1 MRRREFLGGSGVALA
16 LAASGCASRNQ
27 PDVKENKMDNSLI
40 EKAFLYGYGPYEF
53 SKTAGAALARGRAQN
68 TLGHRTGMSGPKNR
82 SVTAPNID
90 TLYSSAFLELSGG
103 PMEVLTPEA
112 PDRYHC
118 VTFMNTFTDN
128 FGILGTRTTGGHRV
142 RAWVVGPDWQG
153 HMPDDVRLI
162 RSDTNDVWMLGRTL
176 VDGPEDLDA
185 ARAVQAQ
192 FELHPVEGRGPA
204 RPLLAQAAP
213 VPTAPMFLA
222 AVNELLGR
230 SPVDVGQAR
239 RAVQF
244 AQAGI
249 LPGDMKVWDH
259 LSDQLKA
266 SWSDGLPKFLDD
278 LKSNS
283 GILLPTETGWRA
295 APPEAGDF
303 GENDALRAGVALWGL
318 AALPAKEAG
327 YFRATEDSS
336 GAPLDGTKAY
346 QFLLPPEG
354 VPADAFWSIT
364 MYSEEP
370 DGRYFLVENPIDRY
384 AITDRTK
391 GLTWNKDGSLKISI
405 QSEQPADPS
414 AAANWLPTPP
424 GRFMVSFRAYLPRKE
439 ILEGDWSPPP
449 LMPVDPG

>member
-1 MRRREFLGGSGVALA
+1 MRRRQFLGGSGVVLA

-142 RAWVVGPDWQG
+142 RAWIVGPEWQG
-153 HMPDDVRLI
+153 DAPDGVRLI

-185 ARAVQAQ
+185 ARAIQAQ

-204 RPLLAQAAP
+204 RPLLTQAAP
-213 VPTAPMFLA
+213 VPTAPMFLSV
-222 AVNELLGR
+222 VNELLGR
-230 SPVDVGQAR
+230 SPTDVGQAR
-239 RAVQF
+239 RAIQF
-244 AQAGI
+244 AEAGI
-249 LPGDMKVWDH
+249 QPGDMSIWDH
-259 LSDQLKA
+259 LSDDLRA
-266 SWSDGLPKFLDD
+266 SWTDGLPKFLDD

-283 GILLPTETGWRA
+283 GILLPTKTGWHA

-327 YFRATEDSS
+327 YFRATEDAS
-336 GAPLDGTKAY
+336 GTPLDGTKAY
-346 QFLLPPEG
+346 QFHLPVEG

-391 GLTWNKDGSLKISI
+391 GLAWNADGSLTICI
-405 QSEQPADPS
+405 QPAQPADRS
-414 AAANWLPTPP
+414 AAANWLPTPHGP
-424 GRFMVSFRAYLPRKE
+424 FMVSFRAYLPRKE
-439 ILEGDWSPPP
+439 ILEGRWSPPP
-449 LMPVDPG
+449 LTPVAPV